1 MATLDS
7 GIDPRAICRSS
18 FPSTDPLAIG
28 TVRLRAMSEATGD
41 QLGHQGVLAERMAT
55 QRLTSAPME
64 RAIDVVGLLTGVQ
77 CQDAPLARYSIGLR
91 TGLDD
96 HAVRAELDTGSI
108 VRTHVLRPTWHFVA
122 AEDLRWMLTLTSAK
136 VESAMAARHRQLE
149 LTSTAT
155 ERAHALLAAEL
166 AGRRWKTR
174 PELGAYFAEAGL
186 PSSGEQVGHLLMLAE
201 LRGLICSGPMRGATH
216 TYGLV
221 DDVAPPMPAV
231 DRADGVR
238 ELTRRFFVGHGPA
251 SEHDLRRWTT
261 LTLTEIRSALTD
273 LAAEGSLIARTVGE
287 STQWS
292 GPDDPPTP
300 RDDAPRA
307 FLLPLFDEQYLT
319 YPSLNFPR
327 AAGHPRGDQPHSF
340 AEAGG
345 GVVVC
350 DRHDVGW
357 WKRKEAAGGRVVVT
371 MGLASSL
378 GTEEHALIVESA
390 ARLGSFT
397 GRTVDI
403 VHS

>member
-1 MATLDS
+1 
-7 GIDPRAICRSS
+7 
-18 FPSTDPLAIG
+18 
-28 TVRLRAMSEATGD
+28 
-41 QLGHQGVLAERMAT
+41 MAT

-64 RAIDVVGLLTGVQ
+64 RAIDVVRLLTGVQ

-91 TGLDD
+91 TGLTDQ
-96 HAVRAELDTGSI
+96 VIRAELDAGAI

-122 AEDLRWMLTLTSAK
+122 AEDLRWILALTSAK

-149 LTSTAT
+149 LTPTAT

-166 AGRRWKTR
+166 AGRRWMTR
-174 PELGAYFAEAGL
+174 PELGARFAEAGL

-201 LRGLICSGPMRGATH
+201 LRGLICSGPMRGTTH

-221 DDVAPPMPAV
+221 DDVAPPSPAL
-231 DRADGVR
+231 DRPDGVR
-238 ELTRRFFVGHGPA
+238 ELARRFFVGHGPA
-251 SEHDLRRWTT
+251 GEADLRRWTT
-261 LTLTEIRSALTD
+261 LTLTEIRSALAD
-273 LAAEGSLIARTVGE
+273 LSAEGSLVARTVGD
-287 STQWS
+287 STLWS
-292 GPDDPPTP
+292 APDPPTP

-307 FLLPLFDEQYLT
+307 FLLPVFDEQYLS
-319 YPSLNFPR
+319 YPSINFPR

-357 WKRKEAAGGRVVVT
+357 WKRKEIAGGRVVVT

-378 GTEEHALIVESA
+378 GTEEHDSDRRVGRPSRIVHGTDRRHRPLVNPEAVSP
-390 ARLGSFT
+390 ARLPSWDRSPST
-397 GRTVDI
+397 PASGRAPTP
-403 VHS
+403 SG